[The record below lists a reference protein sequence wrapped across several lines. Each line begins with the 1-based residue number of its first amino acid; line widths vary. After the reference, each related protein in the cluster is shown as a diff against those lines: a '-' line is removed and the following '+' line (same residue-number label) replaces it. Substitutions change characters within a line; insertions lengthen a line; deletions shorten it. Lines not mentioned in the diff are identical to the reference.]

1 MLSRSN
7 TGKKQRNEAV
17 CMLSKYSFFDSFS
30 AMLSMAAAAC
40 LAVVSVDLIMLGVIL
55 VAMGDH

>member
-1 MLSRSN
+1 
-7 TGKKQRNEAV
+7 
-17 CMLSKYSFFDSFS
+17 
-30 AMLSMAAAAC
+30 MLSMAAAAC